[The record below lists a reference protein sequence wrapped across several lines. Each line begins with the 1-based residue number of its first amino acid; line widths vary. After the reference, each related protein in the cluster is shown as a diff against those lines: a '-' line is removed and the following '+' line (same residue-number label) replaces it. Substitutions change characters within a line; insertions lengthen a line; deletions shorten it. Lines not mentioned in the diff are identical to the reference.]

1 MPSFVKLNA
10 RIEYSFCNE
19 GVRHVDGVRD
29 RSQKNQRPQSEDRA
43 RSPCFKREHEHD
55 EREYIG
61 SRDRKEGRARDAY
74 EHDNESEHA
83 ALDNASG
90 EPFLELFIPSLIDF
104 PRHHAGGES
113 VDAPNNPPVVMGV
126 HIVLA
131 QGGDQYRTSYQGNE
145 QSDPRM
151 PAKPDQAHGENDIGV
166 ELGADA
172 PARHVPG

>member
-1 MPSFVKLNA
+1 
-10 RIEYSFCNE
+10 
-19 GVRHVDGVRD
+19 
-29 RSQKNQRPQSEDRA
+29 
-43 RSPCFKREHEHD
+43 
-55 EREYIG
+55 REYELG
-61 SRDRKEGRARDAY
+61 P
-74 EHDNESEHA
+74 
-83 ALDNASG
+83 LDTACG
-90 EPFLELFIPSLIDF
+90 ELFVDVFVPALIEF
-104 PRHHAGGES
+104 PRHHPGGES
-113 VDAPNNPPVVMGV
+113 VDAPNNPPVVMGL